1 MYHSITI
8 GLKNTWDDWR
18 LIPSSRPLVVPPT
31 VKESS
36 LDIPGTNGLL
46 DTTDMYGRVMY
57 GNRAGSWQFIVEN
70 DFRPWEEAYSD
81 IMAYVHGQARYV
93 VLEDDPEYYYQ
104 GRVKVNQWA
113 SNKDNSTITFDY
125 NLDPYKYK
133 IAYKSEEWEWNPL
146 NPYGSAIDYR
156 MIEVPGTK
164 TITIVG
170 RNEEIIPDI
179 IVTSPMELTYNDE
192 DYVLTKGHNRPA
204 GLMLTGSA
212 SNTLTFTG
220 YGIVSIDYRGGVL

>member
-8 GLKNTWDDWR
+8 GSKNTWDDWR

-46 DTTDMYGRVMY
+46 DTTDMHGRVMY
-57 GNRAGSWQFIVEN
+57 GNRAGSWQFFVEN

-81 IMAYVHGQARYV
+81 IMGYVHGQARYV

-104 GRVKVNQWA
+104 GRIKVNQWA
-113 SNKDNSTITFDY
+113 SNKDYSSITFDY

-133 IAYKSEEWEWNPL
+133 IAYRNEEWEWNPL

-164 TITIVG
+164 TVTIVG
-170 RNEEIIPDI
+170 RNEEIVPDI
-179 IVTSPMELTYNDE
+179 IVSSSMEMTYDGNE
-192 DYVLTKGHNRPA
+192 YVLTKGHNRPSD
-204 GLMLTGSA
+204 LILTGGQ
-212 SNTLTFTG
+212 SNTLIFTG
-220 YGIVSIDYRGGVL
+220 YGVVSIDYRGGVL